1 MSEVKQEELQLEA
14 VEEEE
19 VQEEETIEEPVETSD
34 DVKEELKKDDPT
46 DAEIIA
52 KAFAPQR
59 RSNMTKEFKP
69 VSKSKL
75 FSESKKKKEDIIVP
89 LEVDGEIEYL
99 VFRPP
104 TNRDHAL
111 AGGRLFRANI
121 SDDGEIQT
129 PDPTDTKVL
138 DNTEQYQKALFQRI
152 LKEPSMTLAE
162 VERLDYEGIVI
173 YCLNKVDD
181 EVKGQLKDIK
191 SFRKLGKV

>member
-19 VQEEETIEEPVETSD
+19 VQEEETIEEVTETPED
-34 DVKEELKKDDPT
+34 TEEKDDPT

-111 AGGRLFRANI
+111 AGGKLFRANI